1 MNDDVNEITFA
12 SYERTL
18 VAKRLSE
25 RTIQSYLESLA
36 QLAEWVDGRDV
47 LDLDTVDIE
56 DWMGYLLEHRA
67 ATTAGVRYRSVRAFY
82 RWAVKKA
89 MISVSPM
96 DGMEEPKPDDEPVP
110 VLDDDHLR
118 ALLKACQAGGKKD
131 LEGVRDEAIIRIFC
145 EPGSPRVSEL
155 AGIHMAGVDLGR
167 SARIQVMGKGR
178 KIRTIPL
185 GVKAAEALAAYV
197 RLRRGAK
204 GAERPELWL
213 GAKRGTPLTASGVQQ
228 MLERRSVQAG
238 VPHTRAH
245 QLRHTSAHNWK
256 KAGGS
261 EEDSEYLFGWTPG
274 SGMARRY
281 ARSAGID
288 RAQEA
293 ARRAS
298 IGDRL

>member
-1 MNDDVNEITFA
+1 MNDDPNEITFA
-12 SYERTL
+12 SYERAL
-18 VAKRLSE
+18 VAKHLSE
-25 RTIQSYLESLA
+25 RTIQSYTESLG
-36 QLAEWVDGRDV
+36 QLAEFVDDRD
-47 LDLDTVDIE
+47 LLELDTADIE

-67 ATTAGVRYRSVRAFY
+67 ATTAGVRFRSVRAFY
-82 RWAVKKA
+82 RWAVKKELIA
-89 MISVSPM
+89 KSPM
-96 DGMEEPKPDDEPVP
+96 EGMEEPKPDDEPVP
-110 VLDDDHLR
+110 VLGDDHLR
-118 ALLKACQAGGKKD
+118 ALLKACQARGKKD

-155 AGIHMAGVDLGR
+155 AGILLDSVDLGR
-167 SARIQVMGKGR
+167 TPRIGVMGKGR
-178 KIRTIPL
+178 KVRTIPL
-185 GVKAAEALAAYV
+185 GVKAAEALGAYV

-213 GAKRGTPLTASGVQQ
+213 GAKRGTPMTSSGVQQ
-228 MLERRSVQAG
+228 MLERRSQQAG

-256 KAGGS
+256 LAGGS

-288 RAQEA
+288 RAQQA
-293 ARRAS
+293 ARKAS